1 MARNPVF
8 LRSRG
13 TVLSKTK
20 SIAVEFTSLIVAVFK
35 RISLEYTERISSL
48 SDTQITVKTSLISSK
63 S

>member
-8 LRSRG
+8 LRSRR

-20 SIAVEFTSLIVAVFK
+20 SIAVDFTSLIVAVFK

-48 SDTQITVKTSLISSK
+48 SDTQFTVKTSLISSK